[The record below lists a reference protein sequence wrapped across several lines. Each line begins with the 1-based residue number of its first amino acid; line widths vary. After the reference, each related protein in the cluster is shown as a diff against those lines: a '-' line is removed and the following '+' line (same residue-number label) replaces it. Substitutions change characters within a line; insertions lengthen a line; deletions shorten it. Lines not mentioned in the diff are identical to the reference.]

1 MKKLIEKSKNSK
13 WIYLIIILVIGLIL
27 GLPVMLINVVVAHD
41 GFFHLV
47 RLISTAD
54 ALRFGIIP
62 PIISPSLY
70 NEMGYGVN
78 LFYSA
83 ITCYLPL
90 IIKLFTPTFA
100 LTLKIFGIICII
112 SSGFTMYKFSEE
124 VTKNRIIALFSA
136 ILYMTA
142 PYKLANFY
150 VRYALGE
157 FMAAI
162 FTPLVFLGMHDLFNK
177 DGKKHYYI
185 AIGAIGLIFSH
196 TISTLY
202 VAIFCLIYIMFF
214 IKKLKEKEI
223 LKKLLINLLFI
234 ILISAMVV
242 FPIIEASIS
251 TEYAIMNDEIMQ
263 TSNEFVNK
271 KTIQFLQFIKYI
283 DNDRGLAFVIGIP
296 MLLLTILSI
305 PVVFVL
311 NKEYKKTYIIFM
323 IFSMLSLIMCTKL
336 FPWKY
341 VPEILCKIQF
351 PWRMLGFFTF
361 FASLLGGINL
371 EFIIKK
377 FLKKEI
383 LQNILAFILIVIMV
397 VFGIQS
403 INQFIQ
409 ANKKT
414 SEEVYEELFN
424 EEANYTKDRNFD
436 EIYET
441 RVLYSIDNKK
451 TGKVNINSD
460 YLTYKAALLK
470 DTYVKEREDK
480 IYILSGNAT
489 IYDEQ
494 KNKTTLT
501 AKMENIEEGTI
512 LELPYIY
519 YPGYEII
526 IENNVGDIVNL
537 KTEESENGFLSTK
550 LVDIEEGTINVKYVG
565 TLVTKISYVI
575 SGISI
580 ILFIIYIFI
589 EERKADSST

>member
-1 MKKLIEKSKNSK
+1 MKKLIEKLKNSR
-13 WIYLIIILVIGLIL
+13 WMYFIIIFIIGLIL
-27 GLPVMLINVVVAHD
+27 GLPVILINVVVAHD
-41 GFFHLV
+41 GTAHLL
-47 RLISTAD
+47 RLIGTAD
-54 ALRFGIIP
+54 ALRFGVIP

-90 IIKLFTPTFA
+90 MIKLFTPTFA
-100 LTLKIFGIICII
+100 LALKIFGIICII

-142 PYKLANFY
+142 PYKLSNLY
-150 VRYALGE
+150 IRYALGE

-162 FTPLVFLGMHDLFNK
+162 FTPLVFLGMYNLFNK

-234 ILISAMVV
+234 ILISSMIV
-242 FPIIEASIS
+242 FPIIEALNSA
-251 TEYAIMNDEIMQ
+251 EYTIMNNDYMV
-263 TSNEFVNK
+263 TSNESVYKN
-271 KTIQFLQFIKYI
+271 TIQFSQFIKDI
-283 DNDRGLAFVIGIP
+283 DNDSDLTFVIGIP

-305 PVVFVL
+305 FVVFVL
-311 NKEYKKTYIIFM
+311 NKEYKKIYIIFM

-361 FASLLGGINL
+361 FASFLGGINL

-383 LQNILAFILIVIMV
+383 LQNILVFILIVIII

-403 INQFIQ
+403 VIQFIQ
-409 ANKKT
+409 RNNNNT
-414 SEEVYEELFN
+414 IEVYKKIFN
-424 EEANYTKDRNFD
+424 KEANYTKDTFMD
-436 EIYET
+436 ELYES
-441 RVLYSIDNKK
+441 RILYLIDNKR
-451 TGKVNINSD
+451 TGIMDINKD
-460 YLTYKAALLK
+460 YLPYKALLLRK
-470 DTYVKEREDK
+470 TYLQERENK

-489 IYDEQ
+489 IYDE
-494 KNKTTLT
+494 KRNKTTLT
-501 AKMENIEEGTI
+501 AKMENIEENTI

-519 YPGYEII
+519 YPGYEIT
-526 IENNVGDIVNL
+526 IENNAGEIVNL

-550 LVDIEEGTINVKYVG
+550 LVGIEEGTINVKYVG

-580 ILFIIYIFI
+580 IIFVIYIFI
-589 EERKADSST
+589 GKRKADSST

>member
-1 MKKLIEKSKNSK
+1 MKKLIEKLKNSR
-13 WIYLIIILVIGLIL
+13 WMYFVIIFIIGLIL
-27 GLPVMLINVVVAHD
+27 GLPIISINLVVTHD
-41 GFFHLV
+41 GSVHLL
-47 RLISTAD
+47 RLIGTAD
-54 ALRFGIIP
+54 ALKFGVMP

-83 ITCYLPL
+83 FTCYLPL
-90 IIKLFTPTFA
+90 MIKLFTPTFA
-100 LTLKIFGIICII
+100 LALKIFGIIGII
-112 SSGFTMYKFSEE
+112 LSGCTMYKFSEE

-142 PYKLANFY
+142 PYKLANVY

-202 VAIFCLIYIMFF
+202 VAIFCLIYVMFF

-223 LKKLLINLLFI
+223 LKKLLINVLFI

-242 FPIIEASIS
+242 FPMIEASTS
-251 TEYAIMNDEIMQ
+251 AEYAIMNNDSMA
-263 TSNEFVNK
+263 TNNESVYKN
-271 KTIQFLQFIKYI
+271 TIEFSQFIKYI
-283 DNDRGLAFVIGIP
+283 DNDRGLTFVIGMP
-296 MLLLTILSI
+296 MLLLSI
-305 PVVFVL
+305 FSVFEVFII

-323 IFSMLSLIMCTKL
+323 IFSILSLIMCTKL

-341 VPEILCKIQF
+341 VPEILCKLQF
-351 PWRMLGFFTF
+351 PWRMLIFFTF
-361 FASLLGGINL
+361 FASFLGGVNL

-383 LQNILAFILIVIMV
+383 LQKILALILIVIIV
-397 VFGIQS
+397 AFGIQS
-403 INQFIQ
+403 VNQFLQID
-409 ANKKT
+409 KKKL
-414 SEEVYEELFN
+414 EEVCEKFFDTEEKYIKDTTLDELYES
-424 EEANYTKDRNFD
+424 R
-436 EIYET
+436 I
-441 RVLYSIDNKK
+441 LYLIDNKG
-451 TGKVNINSD
+451 TGKMDINKD
-460 YLTYKAALLK
+460 YLPYKASLSK
-470 DTYVKEREDK
+470 ETYLKEREDR

-489 IYDEQ
+489 IYGEQ
-494 KNKTTLT
+494 KNKTALT
-501 AKMENIEEGTI
+501 AKMENIEEDTI

-519 YPGYEII
+519 YPGYKIT
-526 IENNVGDIVNL
+526 IENNAGEIINL
-537 KTEESENGFLSTK
+537 KAEESENGLLSTT
-550 LVDIEEGTINVKYVG
+550 LIGIEEGTINVKYVS
-565 TLVTKISYVI
+565 TLVTKLSYII

-589 EERKADSST
+589 EKRKADNST